1 MEYSIPCPTVFGK
14 IGYAVRTEQFTQ
26 SDFLVLAF
34 NNAAATEL
42 DERINERLKE
52 LLPPDQR
59 ITTKTFHAL
68 GLEII
73 AV

>member
-1 MEYSIPCPTVFGK
+1 MFGK
-14 IGYAVRTEQFTQ
+14 IGYALRTEQFTQ

>member
-1 MEYSIPCPTVFGK
+1 
-14 IGYAVRTEQFTQ
+14 
-26 SDFLVLAF
+26 VLAF

>member
-1 MEYSIPCPTVFGK
+1 VEYSIPCPTVFGK
-14 IGYAVRTEQFTQ
+14 IGYALRTEQFTQ
-26 SDFLVLAF
+26 S
-34 NNAAATEL
+34 NAAATEL

>member
-1 MEYSIPCPTVFGK
+1 VFGK